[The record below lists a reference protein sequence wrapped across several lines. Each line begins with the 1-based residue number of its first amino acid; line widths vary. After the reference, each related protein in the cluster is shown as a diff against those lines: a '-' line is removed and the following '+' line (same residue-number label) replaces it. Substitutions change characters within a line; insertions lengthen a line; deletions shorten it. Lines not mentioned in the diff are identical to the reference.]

1 MPPSMEDQFL
11 DGADSDE
18 ISRSFT
24 CCVVCSELSM
34 LC

>member
-24 CCVVCSELSM
+24 CCVCLSYRFND
-34 LC
+34 